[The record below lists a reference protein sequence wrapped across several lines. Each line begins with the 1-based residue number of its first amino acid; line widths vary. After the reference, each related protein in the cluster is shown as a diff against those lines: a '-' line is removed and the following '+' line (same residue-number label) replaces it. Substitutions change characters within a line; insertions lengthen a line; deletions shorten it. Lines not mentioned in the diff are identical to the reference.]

1 MDIIVKMVT
10 SAQFISSIVIIL
22 FTIIAT
28 LVIEHMHKLYVKKTN
43 NTVQMNAIVRSTFRL
58 MKTVTWIIAVLAVL
72 EVNNIRV
79 TSIIAGVG
87 VAGAVF
93 GMAMQDVFK
102 DVLMGM
108 HIINDKAF
116 KVGDVIKIDDD
127 EGIVT
132 LFTLQTTQYTS
143 LNTGDNVTIANGV
156 YDIDIGLRYDED
168 PEHVSEVLTD
178 CAKKIKAIKGIK
190 NSEYLA
196 VQSFDATSAIYRIR
210 YWCKPKDKWVTRRA
224 AMGVLQKCLLESDIV
239 LPYSQL
245 DVHVNDSDGK

>member
-87 VAGAVF
+87 VAGAVS
-93 GMAMQDVFK
+93 AWRCR
-102 DVLMGM
+102 
-108 HIINDKAF
+108 
-116 KVGDVIKIDDD
+116 
-127 EGIVT
+127 T
-132 LFTLQTTQYTS
+132 C
-143 LNTGDNVTIANGV
+143 
-156 YDIDIGLRYDED
+156 LR
-168 PEHVSEVLTD
+168 T
-178 CAKKIKAIKGIK
+178 C
-190 NSEYLA
+190 
-196 VQSFDATSAIYRIR
+196 
-210 YWCKPKDKWVTRRA
+210 
-224 AMGVLQKCLLESDIV
+224 
-239 LPYSQL
+239 
-245 DVHVNDSDGK
+245 

>member
-10 SAQFISSIVIIL
+10 SAQFISSIIIIL
-22 FTIIAT
+22 VTIIAT
-28 LVIEHMHKLYVKKTN
+28 IVIEHTHKLYVKKTN

-58 MKTVTWIIAVLAVL
+58 MKSVTWIIAALAVL

-143 LNTGDNVTIANGV
+143 LNTGDNVTICNRNITKVGITNGV

-168 PEHVSEVLTD
+168 PEHVREVLTE
-178 CAKKIKAIKGIK
+178 CAKKIKAVKGIK

-210 YWCKPKDKWVTRRA
+210 YWCKPKDKWCYRSA
-224 AMGVLQKCLLESDIV
+224 CLNQISCFLIV
-239 LPYSQL
+239 SSMYM
-245 DVHVNDSDGK
+245 

>member
-93 GMAMQDVFK
+93 GMAM
-102 DVLMGM
+102 
-108 HIINDKAF
+108 
-116 KVGDVIKIDDD
+116 
-127 EGIVT
+127 
-132 LFTLQTTQYTS
+132 
-143 LNTGDNVTIANGV
+143 
-156 YDIDIGLRYDED
+156 
-168 PEHVSEVLTD
+168 
-178 CAKKIKAIKGIK
+178 
-190 NSEYLA
+190 
-196 VQSFDATSAIYRIR
+196 
-210 YWCKPKDKWVTRRA
+210 
-224 AMGVLQKCLLESDIV
+224 
-239 LPYSQL
+239 
-245 DVHVNDSDGK
+245 

>member
-10 SAQFISSIVIIL
+10 SVQFISSIVIIL
-22 FTIIAT
+22 VTIIAT
-28 LVIEHMHKLYVKKTN
+28 LVIEHTHKLYVKKTN

-58 MKTVTWIIAVLAVL
+58 MKTVTWIIAALAVL
-72 EVNNIRV
+72 EVNNIR
-79 TSIIAGVG
+79 
-87 VAGAVF
+87 
-93 GMAMQDVFK
+93 
-102 DVLMGM
+102 VLMGM

-143 LNTGDNVTIANGV
+143 LNTGDNVTICNRNITKVGITNGV

-168 PEHVSEVLTD
+168 PEHVREVLTD